1 MTKRTFESAMQRL
14 EEIAT
19 ELEEGELS
27 LENSLKV
34 YEEGVELTKFC
45 SAKLVESEKKIKTLN
60 KDGEQFNLSESE
72 V

>member
-1 MTKRTFESAMQRL
+1 MQRL

-45 SAKLVESEKKIKTLN
+45 SSKLVESENKIKTLI

>member
-1 MTKRTFESAMQRL
+1 MAKRTFEGAMQRL

-45 SAKLVESEKKIKTLN
+45 SSKLVESEKKIKTLI